1 MSIESQFASHDASTM
16 AQAGAVPRSGSRSGR
31 IVRRLASGLNAAA
44 IGMLLSSSLMAQ
56 ESTTTTTVVTSG
68 RSYLVEWAIVAVLC
82 GLAVFAV
89 CRSSRRS

>member
-1 MSIESQFASHDASTM
+1 MSIESQFASHDASTL
-16 AQAGAVPRSGSRSGR
+16 AQPEAVSQTGSRSGR
-31 IVRRLASGLNAAA
+31 MVRRLASGLNAAG
-44 IGMLLSSSLMAQ
+44 ICMLLSSSLAAQ

-68 RSYLVEWAIVAVLC
+68 RSYLVEWAIVAILC